1 MCADLSTSIPS
12 GRARRIAASLLRAC
26 GGTTAYLQVPPL
38 TGDPTDA
45 GQVGLDAPN
54 LQLLPLSPA
63 IFQKAKTSTLI
74 EGQQQRHELR
84 ISAEAIAAQVASFQL
99 TSASALFAMAS
110 GVVLGGELF
119 MIEAVTTLVDEGE
132 VYLYRL
138 SLREAASR
146 WPLENPQVG
155 PEG

>member
-38 TGDPTDA
+38 TGDQNDA

-54 LQLLPLSPA
+54 LQLVPLAPA
-63 IFQKAKTSTLI
+63 IFQKMRSYLL

-84 ISAEAIAAQVASFQL
+84 ISADAVAAQVAGLQL
-99 TSASALFAMAS
+99 SSASALFAMAS
-110 GVVLGGELF
+110 GVVIGGELF
-119 MIEAVTTLVDEGE
+119 MIEAVSSLEDEGE

-138 SLREAASR
+138 MLREAASH
-146 WPLENPQVG
+146 WPLQNPQAG
-155 PEG
+155 PQG

>member
-1 MCADLSTSIPS
+1 MCADLSNSIPS

-38 TGDPTDA
+38 TGDQSDA

-63 IFQKAKTSTLI
+63 IFQKIRSYML

-84 ISAEAIAAQVASFQL
+84 VSADAVAAQVASLQL
-99 TSASALFAMAS
+99 TSASALFGMAS
-110 GVVLGGELF
+110 GVVIGGELF
-119 MIEAVTTLVDEGE
+119 MIEAVTTLEDEGE

-138 SLREAASR
+138 MLREAASR
-146 WPLENPQVG
+146 WPLQNPQAG
-155 PEG
+155 PQG

>member
-38 TGDPTDA
+38 TGDQNDG

-54 LQLLPLSPA
+54 LQLLPLAPA
-63 IFQKAKTSTLI
+63 IFQKMRSYML

-84 ISAEAIAAQVASFQL
+84 VSADAVAAQVAGLQL

-110 GVVLGGELF
+110 GVVIGGELF
-119 MIEAVTTLVDEGE
+119 MIEGVTTLEDEGE

-138 SLREAASR
+138 MLRDAASR
-146 WPLENPQVG
+146 WPLQNPQTG
-155 PEG
+155 PQS